1 MRDVYR
7 STHEDAPDLVIKK
20 HMLISIKFQNIFTK
34 RNMFNNDADTNE
46 DVVGT
51 SEQVFVGE
59 DYKEDDGSLNE
70 RDEG

>member
-1 MRDVYR
+1 
-7 STHEDAPDLVIKK
+7 
-20 HMLISIKFQNIFTK
+20 
-34 RNMFNNDADTNE
+34 MFNNDADTNE

>member
-1 MRDVYR
+1 
-7 STHEDAPDLVIKK
+7 
-20 HMLISIKFQNIFTK
+20 
-34 RNMFNNDADTNE
+34 MFNNDADTNE

-70 RDEG
+70 GDEGQEDDHYSNYVAVFSLI